1 MPDIQTALATA
12 LKEWEPPM
20 GEPVTEAA
28 APAPKSSRNMTRDTF
43 AMIRDNP
50 GISRADAVKRLNAM
64 GHKPQSTTSII
75 SQMLKVKMISKTG
88 GALSTHR
95 KHYTVL
101 QTEVRKTPK
110 PQAAPKHIEAAPQPQ
125 ATPALQRVSTESDID
140 AWMNTIPLNTARA
153 IYTRLHA
160 IFGGKPL

>member
-12 LKEWEPPM
+12 LKEWEPP
-20 GEPVTEAA
+20 TEGTVIT
-28 APAPKSSRNMTRDTF
+28 PKPPYRNMTRATF
-43 AMIRDNP
+43 AVIRDNP
-50 GISRADAVKRLNAM
+50 GISRADAVKRLEAM

-75 SQMLKVKMISKTG
+75 SQMLKVKMISETG

-95 KHYTVL
+95 KHYTAL
-101 QTEVRKTPK
+101 QPKVRKTPK

-125 ATPALQRVSTESDID
+125 ATPTLQRVSTEIDVD
-140 AWMNTIPLNTARA
+140 AWMDTIPLNTART